1 MRTFLLSAKKNK
13 NKIKMKKE
21 SNIKFC
27 MMNADLKIEPA
38 PILRRSSIL
47 NHYFDIGNCLRWRTA
62 EATTHMTN
70 RITIGAGAA
79 TKMRRKDTDS

>member
-13 NKIKMKKE
+13 IKIKMKKE

-38 PILRRSSIL
+38 P
-47 NHYFDIGNCLRWRTA
+47 NTAQEQYFEPLL
-62 EATTHMTN
+62 
-70 RITIGAGAA
+70 
-79 TKMRRKDTDS
+79 

>member
-1 MRTFLLSAKKNK
+1 
-13 NKIKMKKE
+13 MKKE

-27 MMNADLKIEPA
+27 MKNADLKIEPA
-38 PILRRSSIL
+38 SILRRSSIL
-47 NHYFDIGNCLRWRTA
+47 NHYFGNGNLRRLIFRWRTA

>member
-1 MRTFLLSAKKNK
+1 
-13 NKIKMKKE
+13 MKKE

-38 PILRRSSIL
+38 PILCRSSIL
-47 NHYFDIGNCLRWRTA
+47 NHYFGNLIRRRTA